1 MTNVLSRFSPSFRCF
16 TSNNGPILTVQDE
29 HIVNQCDINKLCDNY
44 IRTGEYYPGLLARK
58 LRRPVFGEFD
68 PSKQNLSNV
77 LMAQRRALESFD
89 LLSPEIR
96 ERFNNDPLK
105 FFEFVTDVNNQD
117 EIIKMGLAVDN
128 RPAETIQ
135 KVEIVNP
142 EPAKGSE

>member
-1 MTNVLSRFSPSFRCF
+1 MNNVLSRFSPCTRCY
-16 TSNNGPILTVQDE
+16 SANNGVVLTVQDE
-29 HIVNQCDINKLCDNY
+29 SIVNQCDINKLCDNY

-68 PSKQNLSNV
+68 PSQQTLSNV

-96 ERFNNDPLK
+96 ERFNNDPRK

-117 EIIKMGLAVDN
+117 EIIKMGLAVDK
-128 RPAETIQ
+128 RPVETIQ

-142 EPAKGSE
+142 DSAKGSE